1 MLPPPVAAMLLA
13 VKAPPDG
20 AVVSDW
26 AVKVVLPPVSPALFV
41 AVIAPVPLGEAAVK
55 V

>member
-1 MLPPPVAAMLLA
+1 MLPPPVAAVLLA

-26 AVKVVLPPVSPALFV
+26 AVKLVLRAGESGVVAWR
-41 AVIAPVPLGEAAVK
+41 
-55 V
+55 